1 MKNNLNGSG
10 VRFDEQLRNLFDS
23 MMKRGYGGGLPWWDH
38 RGFNQV
44 SDGMKMKKSYALFN
58 PLNDNPNQ
66 IGSRGLWGKMLSPVK
81 RGYGNGFG
89 FGDYDSGNVNP
100 NKMGSRGLWSRGFG
114 DGGYGTPFATMKKRG
129 WKENSPWWAQY
140 IRMKKMKRG
149 NGAGFGFGDFNSG
162 KRGFG
167 GATFD
172 HGFGNS
178 FATMKKRGGD
188 QYIRMQKMKRGY
200 GAGFGFGDY
209 DSGKRG
215 FGGATFDHGFGNSFS
230 LLKYIMH

>member
-1 MKNNLNGSG
+1 MNGSG
-10 VRFDEQLRNLFDS
+10 VRFDERLGNLFDS
-23 MMKRGYGGGLPWWDH
+23 MIKRGYGGGLPWWAH

-66 IGSRGLWGKMLSPVK
+66 IGSRGLWGKMLPLVK

-89 FGDYDSGNVNP
+89 FGDYD
-100 NKMGSRGLWSRGFG
+100 
-114 DGGYGTPFATMKKRG
+114 
-129 WKENSPWWAQY
+129 
-140 IRMKKMKRG
+140 
-149 NGAGFGFGDFNSG
+149 SG

-188 QYIRMQKMKRGY
+188 QFIPMQKMKRGYGAGFGFGDYDSGKGGFGGATFDHGFGNSFSTMKKRGGDQYIRMQKMKRGY
-200 GAGFGFGDY
+200 GAGFGDY

-230 LLKYIMH
+230 TGFGGLKF

>member
-1 MKNNLNGSG
+1 MNGSG
-10 VRFDEQLRNLFDS
+10 VRFDERLGNLFDS
-23 MMKRGYGGGLPWWDH
+23 MIKRGYGGGLPWWAH
-38 RGFNQV
+38 RGFNHV

-66 IGSRGLWGKMLSPVK
+66 IGSRGLWGKMLPPVK

-89 FGDYDSGNVNP
+89 FGDYD
-100 NKMGSRGLWSRGFG
+100 
-114 DGGYGTPFATMKKRG
+114 
-129 WKENSPWWAQY
+129 
-140 IRMKKMKRG
+140 
-149 NGAGFGFGDFNSG
+149 SG

-188 QYIRMQKMKRGY
+188 QFIQLQKMKRGY

-215 FGGATFDHGFGNSFS
+215 FGGATFDHGFGNSFATMKKRG
-230 LLKYIMH
+230 LGFV